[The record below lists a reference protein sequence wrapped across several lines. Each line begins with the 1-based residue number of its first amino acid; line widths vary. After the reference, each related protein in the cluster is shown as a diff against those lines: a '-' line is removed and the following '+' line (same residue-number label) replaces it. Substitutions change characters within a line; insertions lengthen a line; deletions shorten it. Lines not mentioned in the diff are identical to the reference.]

1 VDKKTNAKIKV
12 SFFWPFSGDYWIIDL
27 GENYEY
33 AVVGH
38 PSRKYLWILSRTPEM
53 DDATYNLILKKL
65 RKQFY
70 DVSKLMK
77 TLQVKKN
84 PSRGTKVS

>member
-27 GENYEY
+27 EENYEY

-53 DDATYNLILKKL
+53 DDVTYNLILEKL
-65 RKQFY
+65 RIQFY
-70 DVSKLMK
+70 IVSKLMK

-84 PSRGTKVS
+84 PS